1 MTRKY
6 TIIWYNILEREGCQ
20 MITLYTSSSC
30 SSCRKAKKW
39 LEENRIPYK
48 EKNII
53 GIRLTRD
60 DIINMLKFSENG
72 FEDIISTRSKI
83 FKDSNLDTEEM
94 RFGELADFIIDNPT
108 ILKRPI
114 IINEKIMQTGYNE
127 DEIRAFIPRQFRQN
141 VVCDECSDDCEYK
154 RAIKE
159 AISRRQ

>member
-1 MTRKY
+1 
-6 TIIWYNILEREGCQ
+6 

-39 LEENRIPYK
+39 MEENKIPYK
-48 EKNII
+48 EKNIV

-83 FKDSNLDTEEM
+83 FKDKFVENEEM

-114 IINEKIMQTGYNE
+114 IVNDKIMQTGYNE
-127 DEIRAFIPRQFRQN
+127 DEIRAFIPRALRDKFPCEN
-141 VVCDECSDDCEYK
+141 CGDDCDYRCALREAVK
-154 RAIKE
+154 TGKQTRAL
-159 AISRRQ
+159 

>member
-1 MTRKY
+1 
-6 TIIWYNILEREGCQ
+6 

-48 EKNII
+48 EKNIV

-83 FKDSNLDTEEM
+83 FKDNNLETEEM
-94 RFGELADFIIDNPT
+94 KFGELADFIIDNPT

-114 IINEKIMQTGYNE
+114 IVNEKIMQTGYNE
-127 DEIRAFIPRQFRQN
+127 DEIRAFIPRKFRDQ
-141 VVCDECSDDCEYK
+141 VKCDECTDDCEYK
-154 RAIKE
+154 NCIRDAMKNVKKVRAL
-159 AISRRQ
+159 

>member
-1 MTRKY
+1 
-6 TIIWYNILEREGCQ
+6 

-39 LEENRIPYK
+39 LEENKIPYK
-48 EKNII
+48 EKNIV
-53 GIRLTRD
+53 GIKLTRE

-83 FKDSNLDTEEM
+83 FKDNQLDTEEM

-114 IINEKIMQTGYNE
+114 IVNEKIMQTGYNE
-127 DEIRAFIPRQFRQN
+127 DEIRAFIPRKFREQ
-141 VVCDECSDDCEYK
+141 VQCDECQENCEYK
-154 RAIKE
+154 NCIRE
-159 AISRRQ
+159 AAKQLKRIRPNNP

>member
-1 MTRKY
+1 
-6 TIIWYNILEREGCQ
+6 

-39 LEENRIPYK
+39 LEENRIPFK
-48 EKNII
+48 EKNIV

-72 FEDIISTRSKI
+72 FEDIISIRSKI
-83 FKDSNLDTEEM
+83 FKDNNLETEEM

-114 IINEKIMQTGYNE
+114 IVNDKIMQTGYNE
-127 DEIRAFIPRQFRQN
+127 DEIRAFIPRKFRDQ
-141 VVCDECSDDCEYK
+141 VKCDECMDDCEYK
-154 RAIKE
+154 NCLKE
-159 AISRRQ
+159 AMKNAKKVRAL

>member
-1 MTRKY
+1 
-6 TIIWYNILEREGCQ
+6 

-30 SSCRKAKKW
+30 SSCRKAKRW
-39 LEENRIPYK
+39 LDENKIAYK
-48 EKNII
+48 EKNIV

-83 FKDSNLDTEEM
+83 FKDSNMDTEEM

-114 IINEKIMQTGYNE
+114 IVNDKIMQTGYNE
-127 DEIRAFIPRQFRQN
+127 DEIRAFIPAKLRQTVFCEN
-141 VVCDECSDDCEYK
+141 CSESCEYK
-154 RAIKE
+154 NSLRECMGE
-159 AISRRQ
+159 ARKAETR